1 MAMFGKKGAELV
13 REAKQAQATVDQ
25 FRPFNK
31 DLFEQVIKE
40 TEEHYSH
47 LQERMSQIRISEPS
61 QGVDPNFVGGCAQ
74 HRSVLRNKR
83 CLLAYVNA
91 RLGKIQQLRWDLGA
105 VLPDDIA
112 ENLSATERTFFQ
124 GYSDAL
130 GSYMNDIN
138 LDLTVD
144 ATPPKDPYVQI
155 RVIGNLGEVLLDDQ
169 ETSLLPNSIHFMTRT
184 EAEPLVLQGLLEIYM
199 G

>member
-13 REAKQAQATVDQ
+13 REAKQTLATEDQ
-25 FRPFNK
+25 FRPFNQ
-31 DLFEQVIKE
+31 DLFEQVVKE
-40 TEEHYSH
+40 TDEHYAH
-47 LQERMSQIRISEPS
+47 LQERMSQIKANESSEA
-61 QGVDPNFVGGCAQ
+61 VDPNFVGGCAQ

-91 RLGKIQQLRWDLGA
+91 RMSKIKQLRWDLGA
-105 VLPDDIA
+105 VLPDDITA
-112 ENLSATERTFFQ
+112 NLSSTERTFFQ
-124 GYSDAL
+124 GYSEAL
-130 GSYMNDIN
+130 SSYMADIN

-169 ETSLLPNSIHFMTRT
+169 ETSLLPHSIHFMTRT
-184 EAEPLVLQGLLEIYM
+184 EAEPLVMQGLLEIYQ